1 MKTKIT
7 VFALSVIVA
16 VSLVAATAKKVAL
29 DDIPGTTE
37 LVVNTEE
44 FVSEKIEEAGGVGD
58 MPGVRN
64 IIHTTWTPE
73 TEYKEGDYV
82 YAGKYVYRCLHDH
95 TSGSTFVPIPDYWQQ
110 KYVYEELS
118 RIENKINKTEAIG
131 SITNPIP
138 LPVFVRK
145 NGVTYK
151 YDIIDDDKGMD
162 FVIEKVDETI
172 SD

>member
-58 MPGVRN
+58 MPGARN
-64 IIHTTWTPE
+64 IIHVTWAPD
-73 TEYKEGDYV
+73 TEYHAGDYV
-82 YAGKYVYRCLHDH
+82 YAGKYVYRCLLDH
-95 TSGSTFVPIPDYWQQ
+95 TSGSTFVPLPDYWKQ
-110 KYVYEELS
+110 KYVYEELD
-118 RIENKINKTEAIG
+118 RIEKKIDQTDPPG
-131 SITNPIP
+131 SQSNPLE
-138 LPVFVRK
+138 LPIFVKK
-145 NGVTYK
+145 NGVKYK
-151 YDIIDDDKGMD
+151 YDIIDDEKGID
-162 FVIEKVDETI
+162 FVIERVEDPVSE
-172 SD
+172 